1 MASIQAR
8 KNLKG
13 EIKYTVQVRLKGF
26 PPQVATFQRLT
37 DAKKWAQATE
47 SAIRENRYFQHS
59 EAKKHTVSDMT
70 NRYLQRIEKKNPKRL
85 KDVKAIIDWWE
96 NQIGSYRLSDLSRS
110 LLSQQVEVLMER
122 KVKRKN
128 KEIDKTELVPI
139 GPARVNRYLSVLSHA
154 CTIAV
159 NEWEWL
165 SENPMRKISKMKE
178 PRGRDRFLNDEE
190 RNALLQAC
198 SMSDYKSLY
207 LIVVLTL
214 STGMRR
220 GEVMNLRWVQVDLS
234 QRQIILHETKNGE
247 KRCLPLRGHALE
259 LIKQH
264 QKLRRIDTNMLF
276 SSEKGDKP
284 YEIKRSWNNAL
295 KRAGVSDFRFHDLRH
310 SAASY
315 LAMNGAS
322 LPEIAEVLGHKSFD
336 MVKRYAHLSH
346 EHTGNVVENMN
357 ERIFGNV

>member
-1 MASIQAR
+1 MASIQPR
-8 KNLKG
+8 KNSKG
-13 EIKYTVQVRLKGF
+13 ETKYTVQVRLKGF
-26 PPQVATFQRLT
+26 PPQVATFHRFT
-37 DAKKWAQATE
+37 DAKKWAQSTE

-70 NRYLQRIEKKNPKRL
+70 DRYLKWVGKQNPKRL
-85 KDVKAIIDWWE
+85 KDAKPILDWWE
-96 NQIGSYRLSDLSRS
+96 SQIGSYLLSDLSRS
-110 LLSQQVEVLMER
+110 LLSQKVEVLMER

-128 KEIDKTELVPI
+128 KETGKTELIPI

-165 SENPMRKISKMKE
+165 NENPMRKISKMKE
-178 PRGRDRFLNDEE
+178 PRGRDRFLSDDE
-190 RNALLQAC
+190 RNALLQSC
-198 SMSDYKSLY
+198 LLSDYKSLY

-220 GEVMNLRWVQVDLS
+220 SEVMNLRWPQVDLS
-234 QRQIILHETKNGE
+234 RRQVILHETKNGE

-259 LIKQH
+259 IITQH
-264 QKLRRIDTNMLF
+264 QKVRRIDTDMLF
-276 SSEKGDKP
+276 PSKKGDKA
-284 YEIKRSWNNAL
+284 YEIKRSWNHAL
-295 KRAGVSDFRFHDLRH
+295 QRAGIDNFRFHDLRH

-322 LPEIAEVLGHKSFD
+322 LPEIAEVLGHKTFD

-357 ERIFGNV
+357 ERIFRNV